1 MSTLEGDW
9 VDWGCWDFVA
19 SNWDVVGKV
28 DMGIVGDCRLV
39 VDKVG
44 S

>member
-1 MSTLEGDW
+1 MSTIKEDLVER
-9 VDWGCWDFVA
+9 GCWDFVA